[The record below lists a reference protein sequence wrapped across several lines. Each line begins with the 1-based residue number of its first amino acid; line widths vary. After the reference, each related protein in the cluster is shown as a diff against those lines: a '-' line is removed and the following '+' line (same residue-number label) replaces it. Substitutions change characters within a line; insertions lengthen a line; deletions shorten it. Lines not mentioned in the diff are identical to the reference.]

1 MRPRNNASDSLPR
14 RPTVT
19 YDSTRGAA
27 GRKITVGPASARTRC
42 AAIGS
47 SSTMKARAIYNH
59 PKPLMPT
66 NGSQARETS
75 PSHRPR
81 SPFLT
86 GQKEPEM
93 TRAPPVEKAVDESER
108 NPRIP
113 PGRSLRS
120 ADMPQSGTLS
130 IPHFGLRFSR
140 NHGHSRG
147 RGNLL
152 GEEAHGTG
160 VPPLER

>member
-1 MRPRNNASDSLPR
+1 MTRLAQPANDEIWVNEGRAEKCALGTTPQTHYLDG
-14 RPTVT
+14 TVP

-42 AAIGS
+42 AAIGL

-66 NGSQARETS
+66 NGSQAT
-75 PSHRPR
+75 
-81 SPFLT
+81 
-86 GQKEPEM
+86 
-93 TRAPPVEKAVDESER
+93 
-108 NPRIP
+108 